1 MINQVDKDELF
12 IDETEAIFRSAYR
25 KYRRASPVEK
35 ADMFDSLSDAATAW
49 VRAQIKLVRPDE
61 RVTQE
66 LLDEIRQLKRDID
79 DAAQTQQ
86 FITAMLRVGAI
97 LVAL

>member
-1 MINQVDKDELF
+1 MVNQVDKDELF
-12 IDETEAIFRSAYR
+12 IDEAEAIFRSAYR
-25 KYRRASPVEK
+25 KYRRASAVEK
-35 ADMFDSLSDAATAW
+35 AEMFDSLSIAATSW
-49 VRAQIKLVRPDE
+49 VKAQAKLVEPDH

-79 DAAQTQQ
+79 DAARTQQ

>member
-1 MINQVDKDELF
+1 MVNQVDKDELF
-12 IDETEAIFRSAYR
+12 IDETEAIFRSSYR
-25 KYRRASPVEK
+25 KYRRASAVEK
-35 ADMFDSLSDAATAW
+35 AEMFDSLSDAATAW
-49 VRAQIKLVRPDE
+49 VKAQAKLVDQGE
-61 RVTQE
+61 LVTQE

-86 FITAMLRVGAI
+86 FIIAMLRVGAI